1 MAIKQPQE
9 LITMNKKV
17 RLLIAGY
24 PGISKTTTALSA
36 PKPLLID
43 VDKGIDRVAAQYRQ
57 PFIQPENYEEL
68 LDDLTVDNLKDYET
82 LIFDTGGQLLKLI
95 AEWAKRQNTAN
106 AQKDGSLSLKG
117 YGAVGR
123 EFESLMN
130 RAYYELNKNVVVI
143 FHAKE
148 EKEGDILKLRILVEG
163 QTKDNVWQPIDI
175 GGFIEIQN
183 GKRVITFANTE
194 RHFGKCCHG
203 IPPSIVIPQLNE
215 NSPNNFLT
223 WLFGQVNEN
232 IKKEAE
238 RVEQIKSEYTDVIT
252 EITGI
257 IGSVVDSVTAKKAG
271 EILKKVNHRLTS
283 LSESQVL
290 FRRKLEELNL
300 KYDKGTGDYV
310 AKSENIEPTV
320 SNPLAS

>member
-1 MAIKQPQE
+1 MIKQPQE
-9 LITMNKKV
+9 ITTMNKKV

-43 VDKGIDRVAAQYRQ
+43 VDKGIDRVAAQHRQ

-68 LDDLTVDNLKDYET
+68 LDDLTAEKLKDYET
-82 LIFDTGGQLLKLI
+82 LVFDTGGQLLKLM

-106 AQKDGSLSLKG
+106 VQRDGSLSLKG

-148 EKEGDILKLRILVEG
+148 EKEGDIFKLRILVEG
-163 QTKDNVWQPIDI
+163 QTKDNVWQPMDL
-175 GGFIEIQN
+175 GGFIEIQSN
-183 GKRVITFANTE
+183 KRVITFANTE

-223 WLFGQVNEN
+223 WLFSQVNEN
-232 IKKEAE
+232 IRKEAE
-238 RVEQIKSEYTDVIT
+238 RCEKLKAEYAAVMVDIT
-252 EITGI
+252 EI
-257 IGSVVDSVTAKKAG
+257 IGSIADAKTARKAG
-271 EILKKVNHRLTS
+271 EKLKKVSHKLTS

-300 KYDKGTGDYV
+300 KYDKGTGDYIGKPDKTESAV
-310 AKSENIEPTV
+310 DNAQS
-320 SNPLAS
+320 A